1 MISKLN
7 RFHGL
12 GALNQVYSKGQTKRS
27 NSTAIKWISPNRRP
41 KTRVAVVVS
50 KKVHKSAV
58 TRNRIRR
65 RIFEIVRF
73 QLEQIHTPSDIIITV
88 FDDSIADIPHDKLE
102 SEIKDLLNKSQLIK
116 SKQ

>member
-1 MISKLN
+1 MISKLH

-102 SEIKDLLNKSQLIK
+102 AEISDLLNKSQLIK